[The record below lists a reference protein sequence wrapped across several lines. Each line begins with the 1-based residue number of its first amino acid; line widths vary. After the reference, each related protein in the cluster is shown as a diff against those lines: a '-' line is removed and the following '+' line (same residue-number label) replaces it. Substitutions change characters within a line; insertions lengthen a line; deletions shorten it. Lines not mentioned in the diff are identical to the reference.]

1 MLYFERSLVSKGEI
15 VVGIDEV
22 GRGALAGPMTV
33 GAVVVRELRP
43 PPNGLTDSKLLSA
56 ARRESLVEPIE
67 RWAAETSLGWVSA
80 QEIDSWGMRLAL
92 AVAATRALDQLSVRP
107 THALLD
113 GSFNLLRARADVPFA
128 APTPPPLS
136 YSNLPVTTIV
146 KGDRRSASIAA
157 ASVIAKVRRDGH
169 MREID
174 SGFEAFGW
182 SRNKG
187 YGASDH
193 MEAIRRIG
201 PSVHHRKSWKLPPTS
216 L

>member
-1 MLYFERSLVSKGEI
+1 MLFFERSLISSGEI

-33 GAVVVRELRP
+33 GAVVVRELRLP
-43 PPNGLTDSKLLSA
+43 PIGLTDSKLLSA
-56 ARRESLVEPIE
+56 ARRESLVDPIE

-107 THALLD
+107 SHALLD

-146 KGDRRSASIAA
+146 KGGGIPLDARDATFCSAQ
-157 ASVIAKVRRDGH
+157 
-169 MREID
+169 
-174 SGFEAFGW
+174 
-182 SRNKG
+182 
-187 YGASDH
+187 
-193 MEAIRRIG
+193 
-201 PSVHHRKSWKLPPTS
+201 
-216 L
+216 